1 MNKANAFFKQ
11 FCQPNLRAI
20 FVLGISQGLPWV
32 IMGSA
37 MSAWLQELSLS
48 RSSIGLFGLVFAFYS
63 FNFIWSPFVEKLRLP
78 ILSKRMGIK
87 KSWIFMM
94 QLIMAGACL
103 AISAIGPAASLFLTA
118 SLMVAIGICASTH
131 DIAIDGYRIDI
142 LDQANTEEVTQGSVM
157 ITAGW
162 WTGYAGIGSLVF
174 FMADWQG
181 WGFVYAFQAACLVL
195 FALSTLFAPEP
206 SDNCEPIELLPA
218 AAQGS
223 LLVSWLLWFLQTLT
237 SPVIEFFKRNGVR
250 LSLNLLLFLLLFK
263 LGEAYLGKMSIVFYK
278 EIGFSNSEIGAF
290 SKLMTWGITIG
301 FAVFGGAMLNKHGS
315 VKGLIVAGIAMASS
329 NLLFAVIAEVGP
341 ERWLFAT
348 VVFVDSFTQAWSSVC
363 FVAFLSLLTNKAFS
377 ASQYAMMASIAT
389 FGRTLI
395 GSTGGIIVDYLDGNW
410 SLFFVLTTLMVIPSL
425 ILLWHLR
432 HDIEALDQ
440 KRRL

>member
-1 MNKANAFFKQ
+1 MNRASAFFKQ
-11 FCQPNLRAI
+11 FCDQKLRAI
-20 FVLGISQGLPWV
+20 FILGISQGLPWV

-37 MSAWLQELSLS
+37 MSAWLQELGLS
-48 RSSIGLFGLVFAFYS
+48 RSSIGLFGLVFVFYS

-78 ILSKRMGIK
+78 ILAKLMGIK
-87 KSWIFMM
+87 KSWVFLM
-94 QLIMAGACL
+94 QVAMAGACL
-103 AISAIGPAASLFLTA
+103 SIAFVGPATSLFFTA
-118 SLMVAIGICASTH
+118 SLMVAIGVFASTH
-131 DIAIDGYRIDI
+131 DIAVDGYRIDI
-142 LDQANTEEVTQGSVM
+142 LDQSNTEEVTQGSVM

-162 WTGYAGIGSLVF
+162 WTGYAGVGSLVF

-181 WGFVYAFQAACLVL
+181 WGFVYVFQAVCLAL
-195 FALSTLFAPEP
+195 FAVSTLFSPEP
-206 SDNCEPIELLPA
+206 IDPCEPVELLPIEK
-218 AAQGS
+218 QRS
-223 LLVSWLLWFLQTLT
+223 FVVNWLVWFLQTLT
-237 SPVIEFFKRNGVR
+237 SPIIDFFKRNGVR

-301 FAVFGGAMLNKHGS
+301 FAAFGGAMLNKHGS

-425 ILLWHLR
+425 VLLWHLR
-432 HDIEALDQ
+432 FDIEALDQ
-440 KRRL
+440 KRR